1 MPAKQTLLADISRW
15 LSYDPEDI
23 AVEALWHILSS
34 SKAARRA
41 IDELLQAAGA
51 KVGPVMST
59 EIQAG
64 GEDETHRILV
74 ASTNEAEERVSI
86 EPKFWT
92 GLIERQP
99 SAYIEGL
106 SADRPAALL
115 VVAPSKRCGPLW
127 AELRNRMRAANI
139 TLDPSRHTPELW
151 SANAGG
157 KRRLILTSWTALL
170 DRMDDKATGEAEANL
185 DIQQLRGLT
194 DSLDEDAFLP
204 LRPDELGPESPRR
217 ILSLYRLI
225 KDAEA
230 RASVEGW
237 VKNPTEA
244 PKNTGFT
251 VAMRLAD
258 ADVWFGVNLDH
269 WAQHRDTPLWLDFK
283 NSASMRHAEVRR
295 RLESLLREDPPK
307 LIDEDGLFAPIDL
320 PTGVEYDAV
329 LDAVVT
335 RLKHIADLIGQ
346 GANS

>member
-15 LSYDPEDI
+15 LSYDPESI

-34 SKAARRA
+34 SEAARRA

-51 KVGPVMST
+51 EVGPVMST

-74 ASTNEAEERVSI
+74 ASTNEAEEHVLI
-86 EPKFWT
+86 EPKFWA

-99 SAYIEGL
+99 AAFLERL
-106 SADRPAALL
+106 PQDRPTALL
-115 VVAPSKRCGPLW
+115 VVAPGKRCEPLW
-127 AELRNRMRAANI
+127 AELRNRAQAANI
-139 TLDPSRHTPELW
+139 ALDSSHHAPDLW
-151 SANAGG
+151 SASVGR
-157 KRRLILTSWTALL
+157 KRRLVLTSWTALL
-170 DRMDDKATGEAEANL
+170 DHMDDKATGEAEATL

-194 DSLDEDAFLP
+194 ESLDEDAFLP

-237 VKNPTEA
+237 VENPMEA

-251 VAMRLAD
+251 VRILLAGAD
-258 ADVWFGVNLDH
+258 AWFGVNLDH

-283 NSASMRHAEVRR
+283 NSSSMRHDEIRR

-307 LIDEDGLFAPIDL
+307 LIDAGGLFAPIDL
-320 PTGVEYDAV
+320 PTGVEYEAV
-329 LDAVVT
+329 LDAVVA

-346 GANS
+346 GATP